1 MLLNIS
7 IIKNELMI
15 VTYVHIVV
23 YCSRHQNTKL
33 NLAEVSF
40 LKITKIIEDQ
50 LIKHFLY
57 SYIQIAGK
65 AG

>member
-1 MLLNIS
+1 
-7 IIKNELMI
+7 MI
-15 VTYVHIVV
+15 VTYVHIIV

-50 LIKHFLY
+50 LIKYFLY